1 MIKNAF
7 IFITLILM
15 SLLLLPLATD
25 IKPMDSFNSLA
36 ERYMKEGPK
45 EVGSANP
52 VTSVVVTYRG
62 FDTLG
67 EVTVL
72 FTAFMGVGLLLRRKE
87 DEEMIVEA
95 EKREGSEILQ
105 TASNFITP
113 LLFIFGIYVFVH
125 GHLSAG
131 GGFQGG
137 VIIASAILL
146 GVLSRTSYKIND
158 NLVLFVDSFAGLM
171 LVILATLG
179 VILAGGFMDNRYIG
193 LGEYGKL
200 FSAGAIPFIYSFIGI
215 KVGSMLT
222 GILKNMSQG

>member
-67 EVTVL
+67 
-72 FTAFMGVGLLLRRKE
+72 
-87 DEEMIVEA
+87 EA

>member
-1 MIKNAF
+1 MIKKTF
-7 IFITLILM
+7 ILVTLVFM

-36 ERYMKEGPK
+36 ERYMKKGPK

-72 FTAFMGVGLLLRRKE
+72 FTAFMGVGLLLRRRE
-87 DEEMIVEA
+87 DEKEVVE
-95 EKREGSEILQ
+95 EERRDGSEILQ
-105 TASNFITP
+105 TATDFLTP
-113 LLFIFGIYVFVH
+113 LLFLFGIYVFLH

-146 GVLSRTSYKIND
+146 GVLSRVSYTIND
-158 NLVLFVDSFAGLM
+158 KIVLFVDSFAGLT

-179 VILAGGFMDNRYIG
+179 VVYAGGFMDNRYIG
-193 LGEYGKL
+193 LGEYGQL

-222 GILKNMSQG
+222 GILKNMSRG